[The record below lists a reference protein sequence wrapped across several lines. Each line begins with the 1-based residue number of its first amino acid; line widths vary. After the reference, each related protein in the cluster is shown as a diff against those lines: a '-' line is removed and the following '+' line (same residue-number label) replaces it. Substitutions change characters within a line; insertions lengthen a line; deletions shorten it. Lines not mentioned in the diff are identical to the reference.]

1 MPSRAGKARVEV
13 VLMYGNGWIAA
24 FQPASGRQGATRGIS
39 EMTRD
44 KKDAVKAKDIG
55 KGKDSSKAKD
65 TAKVKIPKGPP
76 VGSEANASKRF
87 ESERI
92 SSHIADFER
101 SGGKVEILGVTRVLQ
116 KIADTPEA
124 EAAAAAKAPLPRKR

>member
-1 MPSRAGKARVEV
+1 
-13 VLMYGNGWIAA
+13 
-24 FQPASGRQGATRGIS
+24 
-39 EMTRD
+39 MTRD

-92 SSHIADFER
+92 SSHIADFEK

>member
-1 MPSRAGKARVEV
+1 
-13 VLMYGNGWIAA
+13 
-24 FQPASGRQGATRGIS
+24 
-39 EMTRD
+39 MTRD
-44 KKDAVKAKDIG
+44 KKDAVKTKDVSRAKLP
-55 KGKDSSKAKD
+55 
-65 TAKVKIPKGPP
+65 TKIPKGPP
-76 VGSEANASKRF
+76 AGSEANASKRF

-92 SSHIADFER
+92 SSHIADFEK

>member
-1 MPSRAGKARVEV
+1 
-13 VLMYGNGWIAA
+13 
-24 FQPASGRQGATRGIS
+24 
-39 EMTRD
+39 MTRD
-44 KKDAVKAKDIG
+44 KKDTVKAKEVV
-55 KGKDSSKAKD
+55 KTKD
-65 TAKVKIPKGPP
+65 TGKAKIPKGPP

-92 SSHIADFER
+92 SSHIADFEK
-101 SGGKVEILGVTRVLQ
+101 SGGKVEVLGVTRVLQ

>member
-1 MPSRAGKARVEV
+1 
-13 VLMYGNGWIAA
+13 
-24 FQPASGRQGATRGIS
+24 
-39 EMTRD
+39 MTRD
-44 KKDAVKAKDIG
+44 KKDAVKAKDVG
-55 KGKDSSKAKD
+55 KAKDSSKTKD
-65 TAKVKIPKGPP
+65 TGKAAKIPKGPP

-92 SSHIADFER
+92 SSHIADFEK